1 MSHFFCHGRRAV
13 ALLAMAVVPMFGITT
28 SHKAWSGPPFA
39 EDEQAAP
46 RRQRPRMQS
55 LPPANRGG
63 SVPSQRSLVDARST
77 FRKRYGDPTSR
88 VRTSTAAL
96 MLAEALLKEAA
107 GENDAAVKWVIIE
120 EAREL
125 AISAGSPRV
134 VGQSVRV
141 ATAEFDFDALSV
153 EYRALAEI
161 PLRALDPGRASELAT
176 AAGAV
181 ATRAEV
187 DRRFDVAVSAQ
198 GLAIRAWQRA
208 GDIQAA
214 RLASQRRDAL
224 ESAGRSAT
232 SP

>member
-1 MSHFFCHGRRAV
+1 VSHFFCHGRRAV
-13 ALLAMAVVPMFGITT
+13 ALLAMAAVPMFGITT
-28 SHKAWSGPPFA
+28 GHKAWSGPPFA

-107 GENDAAVKWVIIE
+107 GENHAAVKWVI
-120 EAREL
+120 
-125 AISAGSPRV
+125 
-134 VGQSVRV
+134 GQSVRV

>member
-1 MSHFFCHGRRAV
+1 
-13 ALLAMAVVPMFGITT
+13 
-28 SHKAWSGPPFA
+28 
-39 EDEQAAP
+39 
-46 RRQRPRMQS
+46 
-55 LPPANRGG
+55 
-63 SVPSQRSLVDARST
+63 
-77 FRKRYGDPTSR
+77 
-88 VRTSTAAL
+88 
-96 MLAEALLKEAA
+96 
-107 GENDAAVKWVIIE
+107 VKWVIIE

>member
-1 MSHFFCHGRRAV
+1 
-13 ALLAMAVVPMFGITT
+13 
-28 SHKAWSGPPFA
+28 
-39 EDEQAAP
+39 
-46 RRQRPRMQS
+46 MQS

-63 SVPSQRSLVDARST
+63 SVPTQRSLVDARST

-96 MLAEALLKEAA
+96 LLAEALLKEAA
-107 GENDAAVKWVIIE
+107 GETDAAVKWVILE

-134 VGQSVRV
+134 VGQTVRV
-141 ATAEFDFDALSV
+141 ASAEFDFDALSV

-161 PLRALDPGRASELAT
+161 PLRALDPGRAGELA
-176 AAGAV
+176 AAAAAL

-187 DRRFDVAVSAQ
+187 DRRFEVAVSAQ

-208 GDIQAA
+208 GDIPAA
-214 RLASQRRDAL
+214 RSASQRRDAL
-224 ESAGRSAT
+224 ETAGRAAT